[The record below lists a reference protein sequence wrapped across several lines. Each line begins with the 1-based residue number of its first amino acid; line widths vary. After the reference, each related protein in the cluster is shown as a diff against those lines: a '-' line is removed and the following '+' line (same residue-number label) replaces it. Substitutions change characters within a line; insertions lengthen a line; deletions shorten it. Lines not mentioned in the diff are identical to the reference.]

1 MIIDRI
7 SIKPSDNQTY
17 PYDIPLFQHEIGL
30 QVNRPVT
37 IIIGDNGSGKS
48 SLLKIIQSKLKLIE
62 ISYPEKQKPLNIDS
76 SLVSL
81 KPSLGKIKGFFF
93 ESLSFINYMDYIQKE
108 INDAKNQV
116 ERVEIE
122 YKDKS
127 DYAKLMAKSPYA
139 KTISELQGMYS
150 KDLSK
155 SSHGEAYLDFFAS
168 RIKDHQLY
176 LLDEPET
183 PLSIQNQLTLMA
195 MIIEAIKRGCQFIL
209 ATHSPILTAIPNAYI
224 YEIKENQLVNTQ
236 YEDIGSIQLLKQF
249 LNQKEQFIRHFTKE
263 EQ

>member
-1 MIIDRI
+1 MLIDRI
-7 SIKPSDNQTY
+7 SIKPSNIQIY
-17 PYDIPLFQHEIGL
+17 PYDIPLFQREVGL

-48 SLLKIIQSKLKLIE
+48 SLLKILQSKLKLIE
-62 ISYPEKQKPLNIDS
+62 INYPEKQKPLNIDS
-76 SLVSL
+76 SLVNL
-81 KPSLGKIKGFFF
+81 KPSLVKIKGFFF
-93 ESLSFINYMDYIQKE
+93 ESVSFINYMDYIQKE
-108 INDAKNQV
+108 INDANIQIK
-116 ERVEIE
+116 RVDID

-139 KTISELQGMYS
+139 KTISELKGMYS

-168 RIKDHQLY
+168 RIKEHQLY

-195 MIIEAIKRGCQFIL
+195 MIIEAVKRGCQFIM

-224 YEIKENQLVNTQ
+224 YEIKDNQLVDTR